1 MRHWIINWLL
11 SAVGL
16 LIVAHILPGIEVDSF
31 GSACIAALVIGFASV
46 TVGLILKIIL
56 FPFILLSLGI
66 VYFVINGLML
76 KLASEFVPGFRVRG
90 CMTAI
95 FGSILL
101 SIIDFLLNRLAF
113 Y

>member
-1 MRHWIINWLL
+1 MRHWVINWLL

-16 LIVAHILPGIEVDSF
+16 LIVAHILPGIEVDGF
-31 GSACIAALVIGFASV
+31 AAACIAALVIGFVSA
-46 TVGLILKIIL
+46 TVGLILKIVL
-56 FPFILLSLGI
+56 FPFILLSLGV

-90 CMTAI
+90 CTTAI

-101 SIIDFLLNRLAF
+101 SIVDFLLNRLAF